1 MYFKNAIPQQ
11 NIKEADLCEMQK
23 TRTKDAPPFVQV
35 RYLYTQIFIFQEKNA
50 LKTAKSY
57 LETSFTISEP
67 QSAEIF
73 SKVAFMCRK
82 RR

>member
-1 MYFKNAIPQQ
+1 
-11 NIKEADLCEMQK
+11 MQK

-82 RR
+82 RRWAELLNKYTNKLGNSK